1 MKTPIRLSLAV
12 AAITVIAAA
21 PAFAQ
26 EAVGTLQ
33 VQQGTVMTSTGG
45 EFASA
50 VSGQVVQAGE
60 RLMIGEDGRA
70 SVTFANDMVVNYTVP
85 GVYTVQVPV
94 AGSPVASA
102 GGAGTATSI
111 GITAGAAALGA
122 AAIEASG
129 DTVEP
134 DHPVSR

>member
-12 AAITVIAAA
+12 AAITAIAA

-26 EAVGTLQ
+26 EATGTLQ
-33 VQQGTVMTSTGG
+33 VQGTVMTSTGG

-50 VSGQVVQAGE
+50 TSGQAIQAGE
-60 RLMIGEDGRA
+60 RIMIGEGGSA
-70 SVTFANDMVVNYTVP
+70 SVTFANGAVVNYTVP
-85 GVYTVQVPV
+85 GVYTVQLPV
-94 AGSPVASA
+94 AGVPVASA
-102 GGAGTATSI
+102 GGAGTAASV
-111 GITAGAAALGA
+111 GITAGAAVLGA
-122 AAIEASG
+122 AAIESSG